1 MKLIFLIRKKTKNTD
16 FETQVP
22 VYVRIREGRK
32 FDRWIPTR
40 IMVNPNLWDSKEEC
54 IKKRVV
60 CDEKMRQHVDSEV
73 KKLRRFIEDGYEKE
87 RNLVD
92 AEWPNNIVDRYYHP
106 EDYIEESVEERHYT
120 LLELFDIFLDKHKLS
135 EVRKKNFRVIKRVL
149 QRYEL
154 FLQIKKR
161 NKKFFLDVDTMTS
174 DDLVDM
180 KEFFRTE
187 YQYADEKSEHYKHY
201 KKLFSLVPESREPS
215 PRGENTLVDYFNK
228 IRTFFRWCYDFGYT
242 TNRPFDK
249 FKVGSAVY
257 GTPIYINLD
266 ERNKLYAYD
275 FSDNSRLERQRDIF
289 VFQTLIGCR
298 VGDLYRL
305 TKANIVDGAVEYI
318 PDKTIESNPKTL
330 SVPLNSI
337 AQEIVKKYKDIP
349 GDKLFPFVAEQQ
361 YNEDIKNILKTAGID
376 RMVTVLNP
384 LTRKEEQHPIYDVA
398 SSHMARRTFI
408 GNLYKKVKD
417 PNLVGALSGH
427 KEGSKAFARY
437 RDIDDEIKKDLV
449 SLLD

>member
-1 MKLIFLIRKKTKNTD
+1 MKLIFLIRKKAKSTD
-16 FETQVP
+16 FGIQVP

-32 FDRWIPTR
+32 IDKWIPTR
-40 IMVNPNLWDSKEEC
+40 VMVNPNLWDSKEEC

-60 CDEKMRQHVDSEV
+60 CDEKMRQHVDGEV

-106 EDYIEESVEERHYT
+106 EDYIEESIEERHYT

-180 KEFFRTE
+180 T
-187 YQYADEKSEHYKHY
+187 DEKSEHYKHY

-275 FSDNSRLERQRDIF
+275 FSDNPRLERQRDIF

-305 TKANIVDGAVEYI
+305 TKANIVDGSVEYI

-337 AQEIVKKYKDIP
+337 AQEIIKKYKDIP

>member
-1 MKLIFLIRKKTKNTD
+1 MKLIFLIRKKAKSTD
-16 FETQVP
+16 FGMHVP

-32 FDRWIPTR
+32 IDKWIPTR
-40 IMVNPNLWDSKEEC
+40 VMVNPNLWDSKEEC

-60 CDEKMRQHVDSEV
+60 CDEKMRQHVDGEV

-106 EDYIEESVEERHYT
+106 EDYIEESIEERHYT

-275 FSDNSRLERQRDIF
+275 FSDNPRLERQRDIF

-361 YNEDIKNILKTAGID
+361 YNEDIKTILKTAGID

>member
-1 MKLIFLIRKKTKNTD
+1 MKLIFLIRKKAKSTD

-22 VYVRIREGRK
+22 VYIRMREGRK
-32 FDRWIPTR
+32 IDKWIPTR

-60 CDEKMRQHVDSEV
+60 CDEKMRQHVDAEV
-73 KKLRRFIEDGYEKE
+73 KKLRRFIEDEYEKE
-87 RNLVD
+87 RNIVD
-92 AEWPNNIVDRYYHP
+92 AGWPNKIVDRYYHP
-106 EDYIEESVEERHYT
+106 EDYVDETVEEKHYT
-120 LLELFDIFLDKHKLS
+120 LLELFDIFLDRHKLS
-135 EVRKKNFRVIKRVL
+135 EVRKKNFRVIKRVI

-161 NKKFFLDVDTMTS
+161 NKKYYLDIDTMTS
-174 DDLVDM
+174 NDLFDM

-187 YQYADEKSEHYKHY
+187 YQYADETNEHYERY
-201 KKLFSLVPESREPS
+201 KRLFSLVPESREPS

-228 IRTFFRWCYDFGYT
+228 IRTFFRWCYDYGYT

-249 FKVGSAVY
+249 FKVGSAIY
-257 GTPIYINLD
+257 GTPIYISLD

-275 FSDNSRLERQRDIF
+275 FSDNPRLERQRDIF
-289 VFQTLIGCR
+289 IFQSLVGCR
-298 VGDLYRL
+298 VGDLYGL
-305 TKANIVDGAVEYI
+305 TKSSIVEGFVKYI

-330 SVPLNSI
+330 SVPLNSM
-337 AQEIVKKYKDIP
+337 AQEIVKKYKDTP
-349 GDKLFPFVAEQQ
+349 GNKLFPFVAEQQ
-361 YNEDIKNILKTAGID
+361 YNEDIKTILKMAGID
-376 RMVTVLNP
+376 RVVTVLNP
-384 LTRKEEQHPIYDVA
+384 LTRKEEKHPIYDVA

-427 KEGSKAFARY
+427 KEGSRAFARY
-437 RDIDDEIKKDLV
+437 RDIDDEMKKDLV

>member
-1 MKLIFLIRKKTKNTD
+1 MKLIFLIRKKAKSTD
-16 FETQVP
+16 FGIQVP

-32 FDRWIPTR
+32 IDKWIPTR
-40 IMVNPNLWDSKEEC
+40 VMVNPNLWDSKEEC

-60 CDEKMRQHVDSEV
+60 CDEKMRQHVDGEV

-106 EDYIEESVEERHYT
+106 EDYIEESIEERHYT

-161 NKKFFLDVDTMTS
+161 NKKFFLDVDTLTS

-201 KKLFSLVPESREPS
+201 KKLFTLVPESREPS

-275 FSDNSRLERQRDIF
+275 FSDNPRSERQRDIF

-305 TKANIVDGAVEYI
+305 TKANIVDGSVEYI

-337 AQEIVKKYKDIP
+337 AQEIIKKYKDIP

>member
-1 MKLIFLIRKKTKNTD
+1 MKLIFLIRKKAKSTD
-16 FETQVP
+16 FGIQVP

-32 FDRWIPTR
+32 IDKWIPTR
-40 IMVNPNLWDSKEEC
+40 VMVNPNLWDSKEEC

-60 CDEKMRQHVDSEV
+60 CDEKMRQHVDGEV

-106 EDYIEESVEERHYT
+106 EDYIEESIEERHYT
-120 LLELFDIFLDKHKLS
+120 LLELFDIFLDKHKLL

-201 KKLFSLVPESREPS
+201 KKLFTLVPESREPS

-275 FSDNSRLERQRDIF
+275 FSDNPRLERQRDIF

-305 TKANIVDGAVEYI
+305 TKANIVDGSVEYI

-337 AQEIVKKYKDIP
+337 AQEIIKKYKDIP

>member
-1 MKLIFLIRKKTKNTD
+1 MKLIFLIRKKAKSTD
-16 FETQVP
+16 FGIQVP

-32 FDRWIPTR
+32 IDKWIPTR
-40 IMVNPNLWDSKEEC
+40 VMVNPNLWDSKEEC

-60 CDEKMRQHVDSEV
+60 CDEKMRQHVDGEV

-106 EDYIEESVEERHYT
+106 EDYIEESIEERHYT

-161 NKKFFLDVDTMTS
+161 NKKFFLDVDTLTS

-201 KKLFSLVPESREPS
+201 KKLFTLVPESREPS

-275 FSDNSRLERQRDIF
+275 FSDNPRLERQRDIF

-305 TKANIVDGAVEYI
+305 TKANIVDGSVEYI

-337 AQEIVKKYKDIP
+337 AQEIIKKYKDIP

>member
-1 MKLIFLIRKKTKNTD
+1 MKLIFLIRKKAKSTD
-16 FETQVP
+16 FGIQVP

-32 FDRWIPTR
+32 IDKWIPTR
-40 IMVNPNLWDSKEEC
+40 VMVNPNLWDSKEEC

-275 FSDNSRLERQRDIF
+275 FSDNPRLERQRDIF

-349 GDKLFPFVAEQQ
+349 GDKLFPFVAEQL

>member
-1 MKLIFLIRKKTKNTD
+1 MKLIFLIRKKAKSTD
-16 FETQVP
+16 FRIQVP

-32 FDRWIPTR
+32 IDKWIPTR
-40 IMVNPNLWDSKEEC
+40 VMVNPNLWDSKEEC

-60 CDEKMRQHVDSEV
+60 CDEKMRQHVDGEV

-106 EDYIEESVEERHYT
+106 EDYIEESIEERHYT

-201 KKLFSLVPESREPS
+201 KKLFALVPESREPS

-275 FSDNSRLERQRDIF
+275 FSDNPRLERQRDIF

-437 RDIDDEIKKDLV
+437 RDIDDEMKKDLV

>member
-1 MKLIFLIRKKTKNTD
+1 MKLIFLIRKKAKSTD
-16 FETQVP
+16 FGIQVP

-32 FDRWIPTR
+32 IDKWIPTR
-40 IMVNPNLWDSKEEC
+40 VMVNPNLWDSKEEC

-60 CDEKMRQHVDSEV
+60 CDEKMRQHVDGEV

-106 EDYIEESVEERHYT
+106 EDYIEESIEERHYT

-201 KKLFSLVPESREPS
+201 KKLFTLVPESREPS

-275 FSDNSRLERQRDIF
+275 FSDNPRLERQRDIF

-305 TKANIVDGAVEYI
+305 TKANIVDGSVEYI

-337 AQEIVKKYKDIP
+337 AQEIIKKYKDIP

>member
-1 MKLIFLIRKKTKNTD
+1 MKLIFLIRKKTKSTD

-60 CDEKMRQHVDSEV
+60 CDEKMRQHVDGEV
-73 KKLRRFIEDGYEKE
+73 KNLRRFIEDGYEKE
-87 RNLVD
+87 RNLID

-161 NKKFFLDVDTMTS
+161 NKKLFLDVDTMTS

-187 YQYADEKSEHYKHY
+187 YQYADEESEHYKHY
-201 KKLFSLVPESREPS
+201 KKLFTLVPESREPS

-275 FSDNSRLERQRDIF
+275 FSDNPRLERQRDIF

-337 AQEIVKKYKDIP
+337 AKEIVKKYKDIP

-361 YNEDIKNILKTAGID
+361 YNEDIKTILKAAGID

-437 RDIDDEIKKDLV
+437 RDIDDEMKKDLV

>member
-1 MKLIFLIRKKTKNTD
+1 MKLIFLIRKKAKSTD
-16 FETQVP
+16 FGIQVP

-32 FDRWIPTR
+32 IDKWIPTR
-40 IMVNPNLWDSKEEC
+40 VMVNPNLWDSKEEC

-60 CDEKMRQHVDSEV
+60 CDEKMRQHVDGEV
-73 KKLRRFIEDGYEKE
+73 KKLRRLIEDGYEKE

-106 EDYIEESVEERHYT
+106 EDYIEESIEERHYT

-201 KKLFSLVPESREPS
+201 KKLFTLVPESREPS

-275 FSDNSRLERQRDIF
+275 FSDNPRLERQRDIF

-305 TKANIVDGAVEYI
+305 TKANIVDGSVEYI

-337 AQEIVKKYKDIP
+337 AQEIIKKYKDIP

>member
-1 MKLIFLIRKKTKNTD
+1 
-16 FETQVP
+16 
-22 VYVRIREGRK
+22 
-32 FDRWIPTR
+32 
-40 IMVNPNLWDSKEEC
+40 
-54 IKKRVV
+54 
-60 CDEKMRQHVDSEV
+60 
-73 KKLRRFIEDGYEKE
+73 
-87 RNLVD
+87 
-92 AEWPNNIVDRYYHP
+92 
-106 EDYIEESVEERHYT
+106 
-120 LLELFDIFLDKHKLS
+120 
-135 EVRKKNFRVIKRVL
+135 
-149 QRYEL
+149 
-154 FLQIKKR
+154 
-161 NKKFFLDVDTMTS
+161 
-174 DDLVDM
+174 M

-187 YQYADEKSEHYKHY
+187 YQYADEKSEYYKHY
-201 KKLFSLVPESREPS
+201 KKLFTLVPESREPS

-275 FSDNSRLERQRDIF
+275 FSDNPRLERQRDIF

-305 TKANIVDGAVEYI
+305 TKANIVDGSVEYI

-337 AQEIVKKYKDIP
+337 AQEIIKKYKDIP

>member
-1 MKLIFLIRKKTKNTD
+1 M
-16 FETQVP
+16 
-22 VYVRIREGRK
+22 
-32 FDRWIPTR
+32 
-40 IMVNPNLWDSKEEC
+40 DSHTGYGESQFVGFKGGMYQ
-54 IKKRVV
+54 KRVV
-60 CDEKMRQHVDSEV
+60 CDEKMRQHVDGEV

-106 EDYIEESVEERHYT
+106 EDYIEESIEERHYT

-161 NKKFFLDVDTMTS
+161 NKKFFLDVDTLTS

-201 KKLFSLVPESREPS
+201 KKLFTLVPESREPS

-275 FSDNSRLERQRDIF
+275 FSDNPRLERQRDIF

-305 TKANIVDGAVEYI
+305 TKANIVDGSVEYI

-337 AQEIVKKYKDIP
+337 AQEIIKKYKDIP

>member
-1 MKLIFLIRKKTKNTD
+1 MKLIFLIRKKAKSTD
-16 FETQVP
+16 FGIQVP

-32 FDRWIPTR
+32 IDKWIPTR
-40 IMVNPNLWDSKEEC
+40 VMVNPNLWDSKEEC

-60 CDEKMRQHVDSEV
+60 CDEKMRQHVDGEV

-201 KKLFSLVPESREPS
+201 KKLFTLVPESREPS

-275 FSDNSRLERQRDIF
+275 FSDNPRLERQRDIF

-305 TKANIVDGAVEYI
+305 TKANIVDGSVEYI

-337 AQEIVKKYKDIP
+337 AQEIIKKYKDIP